1 MGKYEGEEVNA
12 KVGKDVAHPPVGVH
26 GAVDD
31 LSWNARQQKGGSQH
45 GGLGL
50 LFYLV
55 EKLAVIFLFYLTD
68 DRKNLFLSNVCSS
81 ENT

>member
-1 MGKYEGEEVNA
+1 MGEYEGEEVNA

-55 EKLAVIFLFYLTD
+55 EKLGVISV
-68 DRKNLFLSNVCSS
+68 LSDWWS
-81 ENT
+81 